1 MSQADE
7 LHRNLNM
14 FRNYLTGAVLLLV
27 VCGCSSLPSAPPPGA
42 SGEPD
47 KLKTRN
53 NAASLLSDLLKDE
66 QNVGKV
72 FIIKNASPEVTDLVK
87 LIGAT
92 AATHERELEEMATN
106 NPSLNLSEKDLPP
119 GETAARDGT
128 AKSKE
133 HDLLFSSD
141 ANFEFNLL
149 FSQAQ
154 AENYGWHLAAVA
166 AENSPKPDEA
176 RVFTTI
182 GGTMKRLYGQV
193 VEQMRKVP
201 AR

>member
-1 MSQADE
+1 
-7 LHRNLNM
+7 M
-14 FRNYLTGAVLLLV
+14 FRNYLVGAVLSLAV
-27 VCGCSSLPSAPPPGA
+27 GGCSSLPPMPLSSP
-42 SGEPD
+42 SQEPN
-47 KLKTRN
+47 KLQTRN

-72 FIIKNASPEVTDLVK
+72 FVVKNASPEVTDLVK

-106 NPSLNLSEKDLPP
+106 DPTLNLSEMALPP

-133 HDLLFSSD
+133 HDLLLSSD

-166 AENSPKPDEA
+166 AENSTKPDDA
-176 RVFTTI
+176 HTFTI
-182 GGTMKRLYGQV
+182 ISGTMKRLYEQV
-193 VEQMRKVP
+193 VEQMREVP

>member
-1 MSQADE
+1 
-7 LHRNLNM
+7 M
-14 FRNYLTGAVLLLV
+14 FRNYLIGAVLLLA
-27 VCGCSSLPSAPPPGA
+27 VCGCSSLPPTPLSNL
-42 SGEPD
+42 SREPN
-47 KLKTRN
+47 KLQVRN

-72 FIIKNASPEVTDLVK
+72 FIVKNASPEVTDLVK

-92 AATHERELEEMATN
+92 AATHERELEVMATN
-106 NPSLNLSEKDLPP
+106 DPTLNLAEMDLPP

-133 HDLLFSSD
+133 HDLLLSSG

-149 FSQAQ
+149 FTQAQ

-166 AENSPKPDEA
+166 ADNSSKPEEA
-176 RVFTTI
+176 RTFTTI
-182 GGTMKRLYGQV
+182 SETMERLYQQV
-193 VEQMRKVP
+193 VEQMREVP
-201 AR
+201 AH